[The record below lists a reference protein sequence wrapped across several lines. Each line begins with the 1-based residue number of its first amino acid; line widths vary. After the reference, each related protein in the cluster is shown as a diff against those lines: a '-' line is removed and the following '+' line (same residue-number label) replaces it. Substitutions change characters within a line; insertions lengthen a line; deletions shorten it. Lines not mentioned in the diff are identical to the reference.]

1 MELAVQMRGAWADT
15 RTAATWAESRGLAA
29 FAMPDHYL
37 RRASA
42 PDDDA
47 FDHLTH
53 LAALAATT
61 ERIELVSLVSPVT
74 FRHPA
79 VLLKMAV
86 TIDDIS
92 GGRFTLGVGTGW
104 LDAEFELFGIPYPD
118 TAIRYEMLEECL
130 AYLQA
135 ALTPGPTPY
144 EGHHYRLAGF
154 DPHPHPRNLRL
165 LVGGSGAVKTP
176 RLAGAYADEFNIY
189 ACPPDEFAAKAAVA
203 RNAAARSGRDPDKVL
218 MSGTGPALAAVDDD
232 VYRDLLTQMAELTG
246 SSAEHIEETYLE
258 RGWPHGPGSQAA
270 RMLDELEAAGCERY
284 YLQMF
289 GSVDL
294 DAYDAVL
301 AAYGGA
307 S

>member
-15 RTAATWAESRGLAA
+15 RTAATWAEARGLAA

-61 ERIELVSLVSPVT
+61 EHIELVSLVSPVT

-130 AYLQA
+130 AYLRA
-135 ALTPGPTPY
+135 ALAPGPTPY
-144 EGHHYRLAGF
+144 EGRHYQLAETLCV
-154 DPHPHPRNLRL
+154 PAPLSSPRPPILI
-165 LVGGSGAVKTP
+165 GGSGERKTL
-176 RLAGAYADEFNIY
+176 RLVAQYAD
-189 ACPPDEFAAKAAVA
+189 ACNLFAGTPDDVVRLLDVLRRHGDDVGRDTSEIRVTTLYGGGALGQDLDAFVDEMAAFGKVGVDTVYVMPPGDRPAAWIEEVA
-203 RNAAARSGRDPDKVL
+203 GPAAAR
-218 MSGTGPALAAVDDD
+218 MA
-232 VYRDLLTQMAELTG
+232 DLPVG
-246 SSAEHIEETYLE
+246 
-258 RGWPHGPGSQAA
+258 
-270 RMLDELEAAGCERY
+270 
-284 YLQMF
+284 
-289 GSVDL
+289 
-294 DAYDAVL
+294 
-301 AAYGGA
+301 
-307 S
+307 

>member
-1 MELAVQMRGAWADT
+1 MELAVQMRDAWAGT
-15 RTAATWAESRGLAA
+15 RAAATWAESRGLAA

-37 RRASA
+37 RRPSA
-42 PDDDA
+42 PEDDA

-53 LAALAATT
+53 LAALAASTD
-61 ERIELVSLVSPVT
+61 RIDLVSLVSPVT

-79 VLLKMAV
+79 VLLKVAV

-118 TAIRYEMLEECL
+118 TATRYEMLEESL
-130 AYLQA
+130 GYLRA
-135 ALTPGPTPY
+135 ALAPGPTPF
-144 EGHHYRLAGF
+144 EGRHYRLAGF
-154 DPHPHPRNLRL
+154 DPHPHPANLRL

-176 RLAGAYADEFNIY
+176 NLAGTYADEFNIY
-189 ACPPDEFAAKAAVA
+189 ACPPAEFAAKAAT
-203 RNAAARSGRDPDKVL
+203 ARSAAERSSRDPDAVL
-218 MSGTGPALAAVDDD
+218 MSGTGPAVGAVDAD
-232 VYRDLLTQMAELTG
+232 VYHDLLSRMAELTG
-246 SSAEHIEETYLE
+246 SPTEHIEATYLK
-258 RGWPHGPGSQAA
+258 RGWPHGPGLQAA
-270 RMLDELEAAGCERY
+270 RMLNELEDAGCERY

-289 GSVDL
+289 GPVDL